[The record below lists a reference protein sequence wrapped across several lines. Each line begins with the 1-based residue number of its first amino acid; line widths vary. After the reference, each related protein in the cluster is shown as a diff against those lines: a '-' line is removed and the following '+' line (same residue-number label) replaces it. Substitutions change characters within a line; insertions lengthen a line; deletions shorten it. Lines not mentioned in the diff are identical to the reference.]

1 MYRMIL
7 CEKPSVAQTVAYSLG
22 ANERV
27 ADGKV
32 SYYEGNGLIVTNA
45 VGHIIGIGMPE
56 DYGWEKWNLSDLP
69 LDCSRFR
76 ATANSSGCSKS
87 CCSARM

>member
-1 MYRMIL
+1 MYRLIL

-27 ADGKV
+27 TDGKV

-45 VGHIIGIGMPE
+45 VGHIKQIIRGGAGKGG
-56 DYGWEKWNLSDLP
+56 DH
-69 LDCSRFR
+69 F
-76 ATANSSGCSKS
+76 AVVF
-87 CCSARM
+87 ARYNA